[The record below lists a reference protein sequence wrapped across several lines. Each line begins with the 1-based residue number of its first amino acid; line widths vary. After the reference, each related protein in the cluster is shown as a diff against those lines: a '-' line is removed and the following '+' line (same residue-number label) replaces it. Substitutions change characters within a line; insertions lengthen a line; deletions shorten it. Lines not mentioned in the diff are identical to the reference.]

1 MVLNVFDP
9 FRNLDLV
16 FDELLRNRPSA
27 PVPSARRRQLELTR
41 HEEFFELTAVVP
53 GLSESDL
60 KLTAG
65 EDYVEIE
72 ANRSLEAPE
81 GFTAVRRERPDFSL
95 SRRIRLPGKVD
106 PSKVEASL
114 KDGLLS
120 VKLPHK
126 AAVEPR
132 HVEIVVAA

>member
-9 FRNLDLV
+9 FRTMDLV
-16 FDELLRNRPSA
+16 FDELLRSRPSA
-27 PVPSARRRQLELTR
+27 PVPSARRRQLELNR
-41 HEEFFELTAVVP
+41 HDDHFELIAVVP
-53 GLSESDL
+53 GLSEADL

-65 EDYVEIE
+65 EDFVELE

-81 GFTAVRRERPDFSL
+81 GFEAVRRERPDFSL

-106 PSKVEASL
+106 PAKVEASL
-114 KDGLLS
+114 KDGLLT

-126 AAVEPR
+126 AAIEPR
-132 HVEIVVAA
+132 SVEIVVAA

>member
-27 PVPSARRRQLELTR
+27 PVPSARRRQLELNE
-41 HEEFFELTAVVP
+41 HEDHFTLTAVVP
-53 GLSESDL
+53 GLSEADL

-65 EDYVEIE
+65 EDYVELE
-72 ANRSLEAPE
+72 ASRSLEAPE
-81 GFTAVRRERPDFSL
+81 GFSAVRRERPDFSL
-95 SRRIRLPGKVD
+95 SRRIRLPGKID
-106 PSKVEASL
+106 LDGVEARL
-114 KDGLLS
+114 ENGLLT

-126 AAVEPR
+126 AAVAPKK
-132 HVEIVVAA
+132 VEIVVAA